1 MVPCYKHSWN
11 GSAFFVYWGKIM
23 EKISICKFML
33 LYHGIPLKSG
43 AKYSHEIIKKVF
55 DLKTYPSDYVEKNMG
70 LVATGDIISVEDSYG
85 DVQIYD
91 TKHYDKENNEFIR
104 GFNFDENCE
113 HIELEDDSITEEEI
127 EEVKELLRNL
137 SDLPPVKL
145 REILER
151 FKGIDSICRHVIK
164 EMRDR
169 KIHKPK
175 RYRKQKLL
183 YQAKGME
190 NPDKYERRIEIDYK
204 NMK

>member
-1 MVPCYKHSWN
+1 
-11 GSAFFVYWGKIM
+11 M

-43 AKYSHEIIKKVF
+43 AKYSHEQIKRVF
-55 DLKTYPSDYVEKNMG
+55 DLKTYPDIFVKKNIG
-70 LVATGDIISVEDSYG
+70 LVAEGEVIAVEDSYG
-85 DVQIYD
+85 DVQYYD
-91 TKHYDKENNEFIR
+91 TKDKVFS
-104 GFNFDENCE
+104 FDENCE

-137 SDLPPVKL
+137 SDLPPTKL

-151 FKGIDSICRHVIK
+151 FKGIDSICRLAIR
-164 EMRDR
+164 EMRNR
-169 KIHKPK
+169 KISKPK

>member
-1 MVPCYKHSWN
+1 
-11 GSAFFVYWGKIM
+11 M

-43 AKYSHEIIKKVF
+43 DAKYSHEIIKKVF

-70 LVATGDIISVEDSYG
+70 LFATGDIISVEDSYG
-85 DVQIYD
+85 DVQIYS
-91 TKHYDKENNEFIR
+91 TKHYDKEKNKFIR
-104 GFNFDENCE
+104 GFNFDEYCE
-113 HIELEDDSITEEEI
+113 HIELEDDRITEEEI

-151 FKGIDSICRHVIK
+151 FKGVDSICRLAIK
-164 EMRDR
+164 ELRR
-169 KIHKPK
+169 KNASKPK
-175 RYRKQKLL
+175 RYKKQKLL
-183 YQAKGME
+183 CQAKGME

-204 NMK
+204 KMK

>member
-1 MVPCYKHSWN
+1 MVPCYKHSFN
-11 GSAFFVYWGKIM
+11 GGVFFVYWGKSM

-43 AKYSHEIIKKVF
+43 AKYSHEQIKRVF
-55 DLKTYPSDYVEKNMG
+55 DLKTYPDIFVKKNIG
-70 LVATGDIISVEDSYG
+70 LVAEGEVIAVEDSYG
-85 DVQIYD
+85 DVQYYD
-91 TKHYDKENNEFIR
+91 TKDKVFS
-104 GFNFDENCE
+104 FDENCE

-137 SDLPPVKL
+137 SDLPPTKL

-151 FKGIDSICRHVIK
+151 FKGIDSICRLAIR
-164 EMRDR
+164 EMRNR
-169 KIHKPK
+169 KISKPK

>member
-1 MVPCYKHSWN
+1 
-11 GSAFFVYWGKIM
+11 M

-33 LYHGIPLKSG
+33 LYHNVPLNSTG
-43 AKYSHEIIKKVF
+43 KYSHEIIKKVF
-55 DLKTYPSDYVEKNMG
+55 DLKTYPSDVVKENMN
-70 LVATGDIISVEDSYG
+70 LIIKGDVVFVEDTYG
-85 DVQIYD
+85 DVQIYS
-91 TKHYDKENNEFIR
+91 TKHYDKEKNEFVKL
-104 GFNFDENCE
+104 FDFDGSCE
-113 HIELEDDSITEEEI
+113 HIELEDDKITEEKI

-151 FKGIDSICRHVIK
+151 FKGVDSICRLAIK
-164 EMRDR
+164 ALRR
-169 KIHKPK
+169 KNASKPK
-175 RYRKQKLL
+175 RYKKQKLL